1 MAYRPRSRIV
11 TSAALAAGVVPLDHL
26 KDHLRV
32 TDNTED
38 FLIGQYGY
46 AATLAVER
54 WTQRLLTSR
63 QVVLKLQ
70 CLPSGQEPIELPGG
84 AVSSITSV
92 VADGVTITGGVA
104 LGISPA
110 VLVPVADWP
119 AVVGEGYPVTIT
131 YVAGFVAV
139 PMDLQHAVKMLT
151 AEMYERRANAV
162 EGPINRAIVD
172 AEYLMAQHR
181 IWPAA

>member
-1 MAYRPRSRIV
+1 MTYRPRSRIV
-11 TSAALAAGVVPLDHL
+11 TSAALAAGVVPLDQM
-26 KDHLRV
+26 KEHLRV
-32 TDNTED
+32 TGIDED
-38 FLIGQYGY
+38 FLIGQYGQ
-46 AATLAVER
+46 AATAAVER

-84 AVSSITSV
+84 AVASVTSV
-92 VADGVTITGGVA
+92 VANAVAITGCVA
-104 LGISPA
+104 LGDSPA
-110 VLVPVADWP
+110 ALVPAADWP
-119 AVVGEGYPVTIT
+119 AVTGEGYPVTIT

-162 EGPINRAIVD
+162 EGPISRAIVS
-172 AEYLMAQHR
+172 AEYLMEPHR

>member
-11 TSAALAAGVVPLDHL
+11 TSAALAAGVVPLDQL
-26 KDHLRV
+26 KEHLRV
-32 TDNTED
+32 TGIDED
-38 FLIGQYGY
+38 FLIGQYGQS
-46 AATLAVER
+46 ATLAVER

-84 AVSSITSV
+84 VVASVTSV
-92 VADGVTITGGVA
+92 VADGVAITGGVA
-104 LGISPA
+104 LGDSPA
-110 VLVPVADWP
+110 VLVPAADWP

-131 YVAGFVAV
+131 YMAGFTAV

-151 AEMYERRANAV
+151 GEMYDRRSNAV
-162 EGPINRAIVD
+162 EGPISRAMVS
-172 AEYLMAQHR
+172 AEYLMAPHR
-181 IWPAA
+181 IWAAA